1 MWAEVGSAFT
11 YEATNSA
18 TKDAINTLENKK
30 MKRELTVKSLIL
42 AILYGWAVFFCLG
55 IIIRFSISFLYLGTL
70 TLDMQDFVKT
80 SVLSAIA
87 GISGGVGS
95 WIFAKIDEYK
105 TRKSPPSDPKP

>member
-1 MWAEVGSAFT
+1 
-11 YEATNSA
+11 
-18 TKDAINTLENKK
+18 

-42 AILYGWAVFFCLG
+42 AILYGWAVFLFRNNNKVLDK
-55 IIIRFSISFLYLGTL
+55 FLYLGTL

-95 WIFAKIDEYK
+95 WILP
-105 TRKSPPSDPKP
+105 R

>member
-1 MWAEVGSAFT
+1 
-11 YEATNSA
+11 
-18 TKDAINTLENKK
+18 
-30 MKRELTVKSLIL
+30 
-42 AILYGWAVFFCLG
+42 
-55 IIIRFSISFLYLGTL
+55 
-70 TLDMQDFVKT
+70 MQDFVKT

>member
-42 AILYGWAVFFCLG
+42 AILYGWAVFF
-55 IIIRFSISFLYLGTL
+55 
-70 TLDMQDFVKT
+70 
-80 SVLSAIA
+80 
-87 GISGGVGS
+87 
-95 WIFAKIDEYK
+95 
-105 TRKSPPSDPKP
+105 